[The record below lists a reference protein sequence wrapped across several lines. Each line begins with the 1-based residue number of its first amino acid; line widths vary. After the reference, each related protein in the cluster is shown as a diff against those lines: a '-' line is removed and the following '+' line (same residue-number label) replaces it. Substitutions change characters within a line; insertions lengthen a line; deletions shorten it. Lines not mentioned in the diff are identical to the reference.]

1 MMLPVEKV
9 TEIIVMLNVVIQDKS
24 KPLQPLQNKLQ

>member
-24 KPLQPLQNKLQ
+24 KPLLQLQNKLQ